1 MTTVGWGRGNRW
13 MLTEDSG
20 LPRHN
25 EVVSPKSGCCGGY
38 DILIRKDL
46 ISSGNWYIANDLVA
60 YCFQFL

>member
-1 MTTVGWGRGNRW
+1 